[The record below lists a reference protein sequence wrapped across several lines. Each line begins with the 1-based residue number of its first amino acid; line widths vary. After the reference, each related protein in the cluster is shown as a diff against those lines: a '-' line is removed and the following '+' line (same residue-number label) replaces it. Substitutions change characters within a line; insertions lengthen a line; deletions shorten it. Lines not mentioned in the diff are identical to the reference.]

1 MNLKQM
7 NRMYLILLMFLLG
20 ATAWGQGSADGE
32 FSGKAFSKLALTPS
46 LSGMPSFGQEALPQM
61 TDTPARRGGVKHVFL
76 SLVLPGAGEW
86 ALGHKGPA
94 KFFLGTEATLWLG
107 FAASRV
113 YLNVLQND
121 LEAYAARHAGV
132 IDAGGKGD
140 QYWIDVG
147 LAPSIYD
154 FNAEKLLERD
164 LEGTYPEGE
173 GFDWTW
179 DSEDNRITYAGRRLD
194 RVDWK
199 RNSTLIVGALVLNRL
214 VSAIDVIRL
223 IKKENSETSQTR
235 QSFLNLRYAADRYQ
249 GKVVNLH
256 FSWML

>member
-1 MNLKQM
+1 MMIRKF
-7 NRMYLILLMFLLG
+7 LILLMLLLG
-20 ATAWGQGSADGE
+20 GAAWGQGSAAGD
-32 FSGKAFSKLALTPS
+32 FSGQAFSKSALTPS
-46 LSGMPSFGQEALPQM
+46 LPGAPAFAQEALPQI
-61 TDTPARRGGVKHVFL
+61 TDTPRKGGVKHVFL

-86 ALGHKGPA
+86 ALGHKGAA

-132 IDAGGKGD
+132 IDTDGKAD

-173 GFDWTW
+173 SFDWTW
-179 DSEDNRITYAGRRLD
+179 DSEANRITYAGRRLD

-223 IKKENSETSQTR
+223 IKKENSEAEQAR
-235 QSFLNLRYAADRYQ
+235 KSFLNLRYAADRYQ